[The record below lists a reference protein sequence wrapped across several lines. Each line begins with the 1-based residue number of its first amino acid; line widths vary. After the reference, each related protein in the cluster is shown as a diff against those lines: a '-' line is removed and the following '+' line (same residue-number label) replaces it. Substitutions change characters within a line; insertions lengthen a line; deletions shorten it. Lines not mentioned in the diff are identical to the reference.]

1 MVKYGITFFCSEIPD
16 NVRTN
21 NPFIQKV
28 IEPTS
33 IVPFNGRAEIKV
45 NQVKK
50 VKLKVQLLVSGG
62 KLKVPGK
69 N

>member
-1 MVKYGITFFCSEIPD
+1 MGSPFFCSESPD
-16 NVRTN
+16 NVKTN

-33 IVPFNGRAEIKV
+33 IVPFNGGAEIKV

-50 VKLKVQLLVSGG
+50 IKLKVQLLVSGG
-62 KLKVPGK
+62 RPKVPGK